1 MKTLLKVLFKQL
13 VIFSRIYSI
22 SSSYDYTKE
31 IEGSQNG
38 IIVDI
43 LLTVVEYQV
52 VGPWETLGKT
62 GHCSGYLANLEIGSD
77 VSMYFQT
84 SRDMHLPE
92 PLAGIDGFSVIDQRP
107 LILGTN
113 L

>member
-1 MKTLLKVLFKQL
+1 M
-13 VIFSRIYSI
+13 
-22 SSSYDYTKE
+22 
-31 IEGSQNG
+31 
-38 IIVDI
+38 DI

-92 PLAGIDGFSVIDQRP
+92 PLAGIDGFSIIDQRP

-113 L
+113 S

>member
-31 IEGSQNG
+31 IEGSQNY

-43 LLTVVEYQV
+43 LLAVVEYQV
-52 VGPWETLGKT
+52 VGPWETLEKT

-92 PLAGIDGFSVIDQRP
+92 PLAGIDGFSIIDQRP

-113 L
+113 S